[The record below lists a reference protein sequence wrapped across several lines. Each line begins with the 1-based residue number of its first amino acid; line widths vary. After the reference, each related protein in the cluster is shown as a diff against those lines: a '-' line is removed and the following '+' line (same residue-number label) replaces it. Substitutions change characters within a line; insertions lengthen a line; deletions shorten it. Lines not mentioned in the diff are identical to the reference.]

1 MASSPTRNDVADR
14 QPSRLPKPTDG
25 SDGAKLLAFMA
36 ASERWQSQPAGVS
49 ATRSFLA
56 HAGERREMW
65 TEKAILDWEDAC
77 RERLKPSTVIL
88 YVTSVEKAL
97 KEFAA
102 ELSQQEASSKFEKH
116 LEEASV
122 TVATWPEWKQG
133 LLGAREG
140 SATAPKV
147 QLDLQL
153 RSVVDEAVQDAA
165 RKPCYLNSPETQ
177 SRLETRPATEFEE
190 SLLDELFLEFQH
202 KPFSWTAVYQ
212 AAKGNATLETALSDV
227 GLPRDRQQ
235 WGYKFNG
242 ELKQLQGKTFSS
254 GLAIETND
262 IYRGFRPMLW
272 KVVKVAKGV
281 KGVKGVKVETVA
293 TPSPSASPTALGLR
307 QLIAEGI
314 IGNVLTGVV
323 ADRILSSVVDGEEAK
338 VLGNAY
344 AAGLIS
350 GQQLDW
356 LLSRLGSR
364 V

>member
-1 MASSPTRNDVADR
+1 MASRNDVADR
-14 QPSRLPKPTDG
+14 QPSRLPKPPAG

-36 ASERWQSQPAGVS
+36 ASERWQSQPAGMS
-49 ATRSFLA
+49 AARSFLA

-65 TEKAILDWEDAC
+65 TEEAVLAWEDAC

-153 RSVVDEAVQDAA
+153 RSVVDEAVQDAT
-165 RKPCYLNSPETQ
+165 RKPCHLNSPETQ

-242 ELKQLQGKTFSS
+242 ELKKLQGKTFSS
-254 GLAIETND
+254 GLAVETND

-272 KVVKVAKGV
+272 KVVKVV
-281 KGVKGVKVETVA
+281 KAETVA
-293 TPSPSASPTALGLR
+293 TVATVAMPSPSASPTAPTTGLR